1 VDFADKDSARTW
13 KEWRRRRAWELYEM
27 GWTQA
32 MIAVALDV
40 TEAAVSQWIKTARAN
55 GPDALGSK
63 SRHGQAARLSE
74 EQLHVLLAL
83 LDCGPGAFGFR
94 GDLWTCPRIAQ
105 IIEHVFGVRYHP
117 DHVRRLLHRVRWTYQ
132 KPVLQADQR
141 DDEAIAEWLARTW
154 PAIAKR
160 AQNEARTIVF
170 ADESGFY
177 MSPALEKTWSPA
189 QRTPVLKAHVSHTH
203 LSVIGGMTLGG
214 SLYIQIHKSSIGA
227 HGAVQFVRHLLTHI
241 PGRILLL
248 RDSAR
253 IHRSTEL
260 KEFRKLDT
268 IDRLVIE
275 HFPPY
280 APEVD
285 PQEYV
290 WQHLKHVDLRNLTSW
305 SLDDLWTQLREATQ
319 RLRRRAGLLR
329 NLVRRAGLDA

>member
-1 VDFADKDSARTW
+1 
-13 KEWRRRRAWELYEM
+13 M

-40 TEAAVSQWIKTARAN
+40 TEAAVSQWIKAARAN

-63 SRHGQAARLSE
+63 SRQGQAARLSE
-74 EQLHVLLAL
+74 EQLRALPAL
-83 LDCGPGAFGFR
+83 LDRGPEAFGFR

-105 IIEHVFGVRYHP
+105 VIEHEFGVGYHP
-117 DHVRRLLHRVRWTYQ
+117 DHVRRLLHRLRWTYQ
-132 KPVLQADQR
+132 KPVAQADQR
-141 DDEAIAEWLARTW
+141 DDAAIADWLARTW
-154 PAIAKR
+154 PAIVKR
-160 AQNEARTIVF
+160 ARNEARTIVF

-189 QRTPVLKAHVSHTH
+189 QRTPVLRAHVSRAH
-203 LSVIGGMTLGG
+203 LSVIGGMTLEG
-214 SLYIQIHKSSIGA
+214 SLYIQIHKTSVGA

-241 PGRILLL
+241 PGRLLL
-248 RDSAR
+248 LWDSAR
-253 IHRSTEL
+253 IHKSTEL

-290 WQHLKHVDLRNLTSW
+290 WQHLKHVDLRNLTSC
-305 SLDDLWTQLREATQ
+305 SLDDLWTHLREATK
-319 RLRRRAGLLR
+319 RLRHRAGMVR
-329 NLVRRAGLDA
+329 NLVHRAGLDT